1 MKVLNHCGAVLLFVG
16 FVSAAPYMFLLLQ
29 DLSPTKVLLAPF
41 GLSLIGAVL
50 FFSTKLHLN
59 LRKDEHEIRANRSET
74 VRERQAREVESF
86 SQMY

>member
-16 FVSAAPYMFLLLQ
+16 FVSAAPYMLLLLQ

-41 GLSLIGAVL
+41 GISVAGAIL
-50 FFSTKLHLN
+50 FFSTKLQLN
-59 LRKDEHEIRANRSET
+59 LRKEKHDASPDETMRQKQSREIET
-74 VRERQAREVESF
+74 F